1 MGDFKTRAEVI
12 LDEKWAS
19 TPDMGEYLDNDL
31 LLEAA
36 EEISANGKES
46 MFCVEEPFAKAP
58 GYYPEQ
64 NVFVFSGRPT
74 FQSNQNGDNGL
85 NKTDGDTVYLDYNEI
100 IDNGVST
107 GPTFTSDN
115 TNETLKQTIYRYCSL
130 SDTKDDVGIR
140 VVGINAPEVPH
151 YREFDYDPGF
161 HKLIEVEYRELYG
174 KSSNSLISTSD
185 GQYRKNQFSYVK
197 YDPNKSG
204 YEKRNLSEI
213 ITFVKGKG
221 TDEKG
226 NEAIQFFEMV
236 NRGSNEN
243 TTYAKYKLCL
253 AHSVDDDTDKEYFR
267 QAIDAQTALM
277 KLMNDAKEIVYV
289 VDQTSIADKASG
301 TIPWAYKKEW
311 EKISENPIYAFK
323 SLWKNITQ
331 EGDVAFRQMGRRF
344 FGQELNGR
352 LLGAIYVKLD
362 TSYGDQWINV
372 GKYLITQ
379 FDKIEVLPYYNDIPS
394 NNDNYGY
401 LSDAF
406 KLWSYNKGKQ
416 HFVDS
421 LDDFRSEKGGDD
433 RAEVQKILTGI
444 ELNEVTNHTV
454 MIGDCLLM
462 VPPTS
467 IRVVSQT
474 RSERISMLRTKG
486 SITKSIPKNERII
499 EMNLFF
505 NGEEGINGIPYDYTT
520 PNGTKL
526 KYHMNGLRALVAQ
539 FKFTPFLPIHNDYLN
554 YVLNIE
560 AVSLVSY
567 NISTVPNYP
576 RTLQCTIRLQEFD
589 YRQYMPELLPPDPE
603 EKENLFTNIFS
614 KTIHFPVMRYYYQRS
629 ILTGESIKD
638 FEFNSE
644 DYYRATLGQKT
655 GLQPM
660 KFQTPMFNLYIA
672 NEEHLKQRK
681 NLKESLERNPIQSVI
696 TFNPKEEEFLKNLA
710 KMYQSVRS
718 AMSTCSKENEAM
730 FEPNKSNGEKVVTLL
745 KRDSSRTKTIYEKDF
760 ISKLEQS
767 VGLYQGYLKKATVQ
781 SSSNSYEE
789 SEVYIYYPT
798 VTRTTIWNNYMKPI
812 RDKLLKAVNTN
823 LNNSYIKDV
832 NFAYKQVGTKT
843 GWEDKTYESNF
854 CWGVELDIDW
864 NALGYKETLDKVR
877 RMFAKE
883 LNVTTDKIFEDGKVF
898 LGFSATFKRR
908 SKDAPDDIYALENM
922 TQAGVNRDVDL
933 NVFEKLAANFG
944 IAIDADDGILIDG
957 TSEDMW
963 SSSNDIGNI
972 KDNIDLESDKSIVF
986 DEYPIG
992 YPIINSVSFSYNN
1005 VFTNMSLKVFD
1016 GYAAQYNG
1024 GSDTAI
1030 EINMTATDEFTVN
1043 QLSNLSRICV
1053 QRLIDFRKIMSSS
1066 PLRIDSEMTRFMGV
1080 NEVVIESIDINT
1092 VPNYPGTW
1100 DISMRLMSVDRT
1112 LRNREA
1118 MKLLDTDN
1126 HENNMDSTVKTRN
1139 FFEIKNALAK
1149 VELYPDLELPTISE
1163 LEQLGYYFIRY
1174 KSNGERLFPDAD
1186 FYFVYLHVYSSQMFR
1201 QAIVEFFKE
1210 SSGNSTLYHK
1220 LSGNLFQEDTTIN
1233 YFLRKNSEDKVDKKL
1248 YEYESNKYVKDMQEE
1263 IERVT
1268 SLMNDPGTNK
1278 SEAETT
1284 AKSIEEL
1291 QTKVTSMNTSI
1302 LQMREV
1308 LDSTNFDS
1316 YDLNPITKVSV
1327 KDKSYFNQ
1335 ENSLLL
1341 EKSKYR
1347 TYSRA
1352 EGFKNVDDTNKVKNM
1367 NASLKELI
1375 LEILSK
1381 PIDTKVNFH
1390 AYTDTNK
1397 NPDGSVNGVVNSQ
1410 EGEAYS
1416 NNTTKNEEYVVNTSG
1431 SSISTNASY
1440 KKLFDYIAND
1450 IGGCKNGL
1458 MTSYSFTDGIN
1469 KTFNFS
1475 TLLDIIMNASGRA
1488 ASAKVGIYDVTK
1500 ENKEDS
1506 ESRQKIKRT
1515 FAQPD
1520 GTIKTEEYP
1529 NVLYSEAGQVSTI
1542 LLASNDAERAKGFIF
1557 GAYGIKKYSP
1567 DMLSM
1572 IYSITLTHAGSGFLD
1587 PYYNPDLAKEVLR
1600 VNLTEAEGK
1609 AREKEYIDNIVKNE
1623 AYGENAFFRVM
1634 LCWLYKLLD
1643 DNNTFLPSPLF
1654 LMGEMDKV
1662 LNNAREQDDYWWD
1675 NIGQW
1680 FKKKSVGRKVNK
1692 LQGKKEDSAF
1702 TDEDQELLSAKEYE
1716 LRLRESE
1723 TELEDEI
1730 EQMRKDIV
1738 SDLPRYR
1745 LALLNGLFLTLSAIA
1760 LTEFNTP
1767 IYAAIKSGDISAY
1780 VRYIE
1785 KIKASYLSAQD
1796 LSDDDMKIR
1805 KLYQFLDYQFDK
1817 SMFSYDKIN
1826 YKGPADKYSS
1836 QGKNQRIYLEAAD
1849 TPSVYLMHSFY
1860 DMVMT
1865 DMRGRMARAFPT
1877 YYMLLIDEGRD
1888 LGVWRLQ
1895 DNFYD
1900 VSSITEF
1907 QVVKSRKIAADTAK
1921 IVMTNLFGTFT
1932 TEDDDMKD
1940 EYQYTFK
1947 DMWNSIM
1954 SPKQY
1959 VSKEYQRK
1967 EEARDINRAK
1977 LKPGA
1982 RVHLRMGYSGDAS
1995 ALPIMF
2001 NGSVAEVVPGD
2012 LITIICQGDG
2022 VELANPAM
2030 FNPTDA
2036 KDVADLQ
2043 YNDNLISSFLG
2054 LFKDNTSPR
2063 DILLNPLI
2071 AEGTFLHEIIKDWSK
2086 GRLFNSNPFGI
2097 SHFGDKHFKEIFTNN
2112 GEVEQNIYEA
2122 LAKPSWG
2129 DNITMDTSDYS
2140 YALPDAPKI
2149 RVGLTGNRSYWD
2161 LMHIATSV
2169 SPDFICAVAPFQMRS
2184 TIFYGHPRYYYAYD
2198 YEKLPNGQIT
2208 EKRKPYQ
2215 QYHIYTSYT
2224 DIISNK
2230 ITASDKE
2237 IRTVAVG
2244 VYNGPGM
2251 FTEKTKS
2258 VGPLY
2263 LDIDIYPEKQ
2273 KTTNI
2278 NCNFEYRNFDIIPV
2292 TIPVIDYAADEIGEN
2307 GGYQIAWRATAMGL
2321 KDTVKDM
2328 YTGELI
2334 VMGDPSVKPYDKMFV
2349 HDTYEDIQGMAEVE
2363 SVVHTFSIDTGFTTS
2378 ITPDCIAAIDNKYEQ
2393 ISNSTIKDLA
2403 TPVLAS
2409 HAALVMTGSV
2419 YQKINRA
2426 LFFSAAQAAKGFGE
2440 TSGKIVNA
2448 VGNLLGKENIVKYS
2462 GITDNILKKAGVG
2475 FGVTATDYVVYSSV
2489 KGLSSGYNLFKTERT
2504 FKTSTDFIKLIDDML
2519 ALENNLSK
2527 MNPNALL
2534 TELDN
2539 LGSSKDEIKAAVN
2552 SARALQEEYVSGT
2565 ATILKANKIGASE
2578 LSTIVESIT
2587 SKTKGLE
2594 LTDDIA
2600 KALSYLEDLVGNKK
2614 ALVHGTKEFKEG
2626 MQALKTVGKYADDL
2640 ATGSKLLDVVKGLDT
2655 NIFQKAKLTFK
2666 SFDKVDDMFK
2676 AVNGLRKGAGALK
2689 SLLASNIIWLA
2700 AEIILTKSLQEFL
2713 ERKLK
2718 NLQVLTVFP
2727 MMKNGKVYTAGLDGN
2742 KGSVFG
2748 SPSYTEEGFIEE
2760 MAIKFFEKKEGVIGG
2775 ALGFLRDMFITTP
2788 EMLQIVEG
2796 YKRDNGYGNATGSS
2810 EVKRTSEEMKLLE
2823 AVTKSNISGFTAYK
2837 QLYFDSRVENGRSQ
2851 EALAALNK
2859 YKLTEMNKNDI
2870 FFGKSIAENL
2880 VPVYDMPLI
2889 ARLSDEGVFRFVGEE
2904 GVKIET
2910 DTSKVTS
2917 ENYVVL
2923 KTIEGAEPVASP
2935 CKIIESNTDMAPI
2948 YILPYLRQD
2957 AAIVLEM
2964 TIEEICKKLQPDYQ
2978 SAECKFEYLH
2988 QHNIVLHNGVR
2999 INDNGSKGKGSWFST
3014 GFAFTLEVKNYSEFG
3029 NIVKEINDKDI
3040 SIEQSGAYRFRLLN
3054 IQKDSVLAGEVY
3066 NFWVSPKK

>member
-1 MGDFKTRAEVI
+1 MGDYKTRAEVI
-12 LDEKWAS
+12 LDEKWAT

-31 LLEAA
+31 LLDAA
-36 EEISANGKES
+36 EEIAANGKES
-46 MFCVEEPFAKAP
+46 IFCVEEPFAKAP

-74 FQSNQNGDNGL
+74 FQSNLKGDNGL
-85 NKTDGDTVYLDYNEI
+85 NNTDGDTIYLDYSEI
-100 IDNGVST
+100 VDNGVST
-107 GPTFTSDN
+107 GPTFTSEN
-115 TNETLKQTIYRYCSL
+115 VNETLKQTIYRQCGL

-140 VVGINAPEVPH
+140 LVGINAPELPH
-151 YREFDYDPGF
+151 YREFNYDPAF
-161 HKLIEVEYRELYG
+161 DTLVKVEYRELYG
-174 KSSNSLISTSD
+174 KGNDSLVSTSD

-197 YDPNKSG
+197 YNPNKGG
-204 YEKRNLSEI
+204 YEKRNLNEV

-221 TDEKG
+221 TNDKG
-226 NEAIQFFEMV
+226 NESIQFFEMV
-236 NRGSNEN
+236 GRSANEN
-243 TTYAKYKLCL
+243 ISNGKYKICL
-253 AHSVDDDTDKEYFR
+253 AHSVDDDEDQEYFR
-267 QAIDAQTALM
+267 QAIDAQNALM
-277 KLMNDAKEIVYV
+277 QLMNDASEIVYV

-301 TIPWAYKKEW
+301 RIPWAYKKEW

-323 SLWKNITQ
+323 SLWRNLTQ

-352 LLGAIYVKLD
+352 LLGAVYVKLN

-379 FDKIEVLPYYNDIPS
+379 FDKIEILPYYNDIPS

-416 HFVDS
+416 HFVDA
-421 LDDFRSEKGGDD
+421 LDDFRSKMGGDD
-433 RAEVQKILTGI
+433 RAQIQKVLTGI
-444 ELNEVTNHTV
+444 ELDEVTNHTV
-454 MIGDCLLM
+454 MVGDCLLM

-486 SITKSIPKNERII
+486 SITKSIPKNERLI

-505 NGEEGINGIPYDYTT
+505 NGDEGINGIPYDFTT

-526 KYHMNGLRALVAQ
+526 TYHMNGLRALVSQ
-539 FKFTPFLPIHNDYLN
+539 FKFTPFLPIHNDYIN

-567 NISTVPNYP
+567 NITTVPNYP

-603 EKENLFTNIFS
+603 NKEDLFTNIFS
-614 KTIHFPVMRYYYQRS
+614 KTIHFPVMRYYYQRA
-629 ILTGESIKD
+629 ILTGERIKD

-655 GLQPM
+655 ALQPM
-660 KFQTPMFNLYIA
+660 KFQTPMFNLYVA

-681 NLKESLERNPIQSVI
+681 ALKESLERNPIESVI
-696 TFNPKEEEFLKNLA
+696 TFNTKEEEFLKTLA
-710 KMYQSVRS
+710 QMYQAVRA
-718 AMSTCSKENEAM
+718 AMSNCFKENEAM
-730 FEPNKSNGEKVVTLL
+730 FKPDKSNGEEVVTLL
-745 KRDSSRTKTIYEKDF
+745 KRDNSRVKTLYEKDF
-760 ISKLEQS
+760 VNKIEQS
-767 VGLYQGYLKKATVQ
+767 MGIYHGYLKKMSMESSYGQ
-781 SSSNSYEE
+781 SD
-789 SEVYIYYPT
+789 VYIYSQT
-798 VTRTTIWNNYMKPI
+798 KTKTDIWNEYMKPI
-812 RDKLLKAVNTN
+812 RNKLLTAVNKN
-823 LNNSYIKDV
+823 INGAYIKDV
-832 NFAYKQVGTKT
+832 NFAYKQEGTQS
-843 GWEDKTYESNF
+843 GWDSRTFESSF
-854 CWGVELDIDW
+854 SWGVEIDIDW

-877 RMFAKE
+877 RLFAKQ
-883 LNVTTDKIFEDGKVF
+883 LNVTTDKIFKDGKAF
-898 LGFSATFKRR
+898 LGFTATFKRR
-908 SKDAPDDIYALENM
+908 SKDAPDDMFALENL
-922 TQAGVNRDVDL
+922 TQPSINKDTDFDVFAG
-933 NVFEKLAANFG
+933 LANNFG
-944 IAIDADDGILIDG
+944 IVIDGNNGELIDG
-957 TSEDMW
+957 PSEDMW
-963 SSSNDIGNI
+963 TSSEDIGDM

-992 YPIINSVSFSYNN
+992 YPIINNVSFTYNN
-1005 VFTNMSLKVFD
+1005 IFTNMSLKVFD

-1043 QLSNLSRICV
+1043 QLSNLSRLCV
-1053 QRLIDFRKIMSSS
+1053 QRLIDFRKIMASS
-1066 PLRIDSEMTRFMGV
+1066 PLRIDSEITRFMGV

-1092 VPNYPGTW
+1092 IPNYPGTW

-1118 MKLLDTDN
+1118 MKKLDTDN

-1139 FFEIKNALAK
+1139 FFELKNTLAK

-1163 LEQLGYYFIRY
+1163 LEKLGYFYIRY
-1174 KSNGERLFPDAD
+1174 KSNGERIFPDAD
-1186 FYFVYLHVYSSQMFR
+1186 FYFVYVHAFSSQMFR
-1201 QAIVEFFKE
+1201 EAIVSFFQE
-1210 SSGNSTLYHK
+1210 SAENTALYHK
-1220 LSGNLFQEDTTIN
+1220 LSGNLFKEDTNIT
-1233 YFLRKNSEDKVDKKL
+1233 YFLNKNKEKSVDKKL
-1248 YEYESNKYVKDMQEE
+1248 YEYTSNEYVKDMEEE
-1263 IERVT
+1263 IKRVT
-1268 SLMNDPGTNK
+1268 SLMNDTGTNV
-1278 SEAETT
+1278 SEAKETSE
-1284 AKSIEEL
+1284 SIEAL
-1291 QTKVTSMNTSI
+1291 QNKVNSMNNSV

-1335 ENSLLL
+1335 ENTILLDDA
-1341 EKSKYR
+1341 KYR

-1352 EGFKNVDDTNKVKNM
+1352 EGFKTTTNKEKVKQM

-1375 LEILSK
+1375 LEVLSQ
-1381 PIDTKVNFH
+1381 PIDSNVSYNQ
-1390 AYTDTNK
+1390 AAADNSSSSNYDRDEYYGAQSPDTRTS
-1397 NPDGSVNGVVNSQ
+1397 SV
-1410 EGEAYS
+1410 A
-1416 NNTTKNEEYVVNTSG
+1416 
-1431 SSISTNASY
+1431 TNQAY

-1450 IGGCKNGL
+1450 IGGCTNGL
-1458 MTSYSFTDGIN
+1458 STSYTFSDGLNKVFSFKNII
-1469 KTFNFS
+1469 
-1475 TLLDIIMNASGRA
+1475 DIIMSGSGRA
-1488 ASAKVGIYDVTK
+1488 ASAKVGVYDVTK
-1500 ENKEDS
+1500 DNKKDAEP
-1506 ESRQKIKRT
+1506 RQTVTRT
-1515 FAQPD
+1515 LPQSD
-1520 GTIKTEEYP
+1520 GTVETKEYP
-1529 NVLYSEAGQVSTI
+1529 NVLYTETGQVSSI
-1542 LLASNDAERAKGFIF
+1542 LLASNDKEREQGFIF

-1567 DMLSM
+1567 DTLSM
-1572 IYSITLTHAGSGFLD
+1572 IYSISLTHAANGFLD
-1587 PYYNPDLAKEVLR
+1587 PYYNPDLAREVLR
-1600 VNLTEAEGK
+1600 ETLSDVDGK

-1634 LCWLYKLLD
+1634 LCWLYKLID

-1654 LMGEMDKV
+1654 LMGEMDKIV
-1662 LNNAREQDDYWWD
+1662 ADARDQDDYWWE

-1680 FKKKSVGRKVNK
+1680 FKKKSVGRKIDK
-1692 LQGKKEDSAF
+1692 LSKKKEDSAF
-1702 TDEDQELLSAKEYE
+1702 SDEDQELLSAKEYE
-1716 LRLRESE
+1716 LRLMETE
-1723 TELEDEI
+1723 TELENEI
-1730 EQMRKDIV
+1730 EQMRKDIKA
-1738 SDLPRYR
+1738 DLPRYR
-1745 LALLNGLFLTLSAIA
+1745 LSLLNGLFLTLSTLA

-1767 IYAAIKSGDISAY
+1767 VYAAIKAGDISTY
-1780 VRYIE
+1780 VGYIE

-1796 LSDDDMKIR
+1796 LNDDDMKIR
-1805 KLYQFLDYQFDK
+1805 KLYQYLDYQFDK
-1817 SMFSYDKIN
+1817 SSFSYDKIN
-1826 YKGPADKYSS
+1826 YKGPADKYST

-1860 DMVMT
+1860 DMIMN

-1932 TEDDDMKD
+1932 TEDDDIKD

-1959 VSKEYQRK
+1959 VGKEYQRK
-1967 EEARDINRAK
+1967 QEARDVNRAK

-1995 ALPIMF
+1995 ALPILF

-2012 LITIICQGDG
+2012 LMTIICQGDG

-2036 KDVADLQ
+2036 KDVADLE

-2097 SHFGDKHFKEIFTNN
+2097 SHFGDKHFKDIFTNN

-2129 DNITMDTSDYS
+2129 KDITVDTNDYS
-2140 YALPDAPKI
+2140 YALSDAPKI

-2161 LMHIATSV
+2161 LMHIAASV
-2169 SPDFICAVAPFQMRS
+2169 SPDFICAIAPFQMRS

-2230 ITASDKE
+2230 ITASDKDV
-2237 IRTVAVG
+2237 RTVAVG
-2244 VYNGPGM
+2244 VYTGPGM
-2251 FTEKTKS
+2251 FSEKTKS

-2278 NCNFEYRNFDIIPV
+2278 NCNFEYRNLDIIPF
-2292 TIPVIDYAADEIGEN
+2292 TIPVVDYAVDELGEN

-2349 HDTYEDIQGMAEVE
+2349 HDIYEDIQGMAEVE
-2363 SVVHTFSIDTGFTTS
+2363 AVVHSFSVETGFTTS
-2378 ITPDCIAAIDNKYEQ
+2378 ITPDCISAIDNKYEQ
-2393 ISNSTIKDLA
+2393 VSNSLIRDLA

-2409 HAALVMTGSV
+2409 HTALVMTGSL

-2426 LFFSAAQAAKGFGE
+2426 FFFSASQAVKGFGD

-2462 GITDNILKKAGVG
+2462 EITDKVLQKAGIG

-2489 KGLSSGYNLFKTERT
+2489 KGLSSGYNLIKTERS
-2504 FKTSTDFIKLIDDML
+2504 FKSSSDFIRLLDDML
-2519 ALENNLSK
+2519 GLEDNLSK
-2527 MNPNALL
+2527 MNPDKLL
-2534 TELDN
+2534 NELTSIDN
-2539 LGSSKDEIKAAVN
+2539 PSDEVKAAINSAKTLKDEYAA
-2552 SARALQEEYVSGT
+2552 GT
-2565 ATILKANKIGASE
+2565 TSVLKANQISSTE
-2578 LSTIVESIT
+2578 LNTILDAVKA
-2587 SKTKGLE
+2587 KTKGLE
-2594 LTDDIA
+2594 LADNIKDSIKYLDDIA
-2600 KALSYLEDLVGNKK
+2600 KSGGSIA
-2614 ALVHGTKEFKEG
+2614 HGSKEFKKGIE
-2626 MQALKTVGKYADDL
+2626 ALKSVSKYADDF
-2640 ATGSKLLDVVKGLDT
+2640 AEGSKLLGVVKNLDA
-2655 NIFQKAKLTFK
+2655 NIFKKAKATFK

-2689 SLLASNIIWLA
+2689 SLLASNLLWLA

-2727 MMKNGKVYTAGLDGN
+2727 MMKNGKVMTAGLDGH

-2748 SPSYTEEGFIEE
+2748 SPTYNEAGFIEE
-2760 MAIKFFEKKEGVIGG
+2760 MAAKFFEKKEGIIGG

-2788 EMLQIVEG
+2788 EMLRIVEG
-2796 YKRDNGYGNATGSS
+2796 YKRDNGYGDATGS
-2810 EVKRTSEEMKLLE
+2810 EQVTRTAEEMKLLE
-2823 AVTKSNISGFTAYK
+2823 AVTKSNVSGFTAYK
-2837 QLYFDSRVENGRSQ
+2837 QLYFDSRVENSRSQ

-2859 YKLTEMNKNDI
+2859 YKLTDINKYSLSTEKI
-2870 FFGKSIAENL
+2870 VSENL
-2880 VPVYDMPLI
+2880 VPVYNMPLI
-2889 ARLSDEGVFRFVGEE
+2889 KRLSDAGVFRFVGEE

-2910 DTSKVTS
+2910 DRSQVTS
-2917 ENYVVL
+2917 ENYILLPTV
-2923 KTIEGAEPVASP
+2923 EGAEAVASP
-2935 CKIIESNTDMAPI
+2935 CKVINMGGENATV
-2948 YILPYLRQD
+2948 YVLPYLRQD

-2964 TIEEICKKLQPDYQ
+2964 VVEEVCKKLQPDYQ
-2978 SAECKFEYLH
+2978 SPECKFEYLH
-2988 QHNIVLHNGVR
+2988 QHNFVLHNGVR
-2999 INDNGSKGKGSWFST
+2999 INDNGSKGNGSWFST
-3014 GFAFTLEVKNYSEFG
+3014 GFAFTLEVKNYSEFS
-3029 NIVKEINDKDI
+3029 NIIKEINNRDMDI
-3040 SIEQSGAYRFRLLN
+3040 GKSGKYRFRLLN
-3054 IQKDSVLAGEVY
+3054 IQKDSVLAGQVY

>member
-1 MGDFKTRAEVI
+1 MGDYKTRAEVV
-12 LDEKWAS
+12 LDEKWAT

-31 LLEAA
+31 LLDAA
-36 EEISANGKES
+36 EELAANGKES

-74 FQSNQNGDNGL
+74 FQSKQNGDNGL
-85 NKTDGDTVYLDYNEI
+85 NKTDGDTVYLDYTEI
-100 IDNGVST
+100 VDNGVST
-107 GPTFTSDN
+107 GPTFTNEN
-115 TNETLKQTIYRYCSL
+115 TNETLKQTIYRMCGLGNS
-130 SDTKDDVGIR
+130 KDDVGVR
-140 VVGINAPEVPH
+140 LVGINAPEVPH
-151 YREFDYDPGF
+151 YRDFEYDPGF
-161 HKLIEVEYRELYG
+161 HKTIQVEYRKLYG
-174 KSSNSLISTSD
+174 KRNQDLISTSE
-185 GQYRKNQFSYVK
+185 GLYRKDQFSYVK
-197 YDPNKSG
+197 YNPTSDG
-204 YEKRNLSEI
+204 YQKRNPEEI
-213 ITFVKGKG
+213 ITFVKGQGK
-221 TDEKG
+221 DDKG
-226 NEAIQFFEMV
+226 NECIQFFEMIK
-236 NRGSNEN
+236 RPLSEDSFYGE
-243 TTYAKYKLCL
+243 YKICL
-253 AHSVDDDTDKEYFR
+253 AHSVEDEDDTEYFR
-267 QAIDAQTALM
+267 QAIEAQQALM
-277 KLMNDAKEIVYV
+277 KLMNDAKEIVYI

-311 EKISENPIYAFK
+311 EKISQNPIYAYI
-323 SLWKNITQ
+323 SLWKNLTQ
-331 EGDVAFRQMGRRF
+331 EGEVAFRQMGRRY

-352 LLGAIYVKLD
+352 LLGAIYVKLN
-362 TSYGDQWINV
+362 TSYGDQWVNV
-372 GKYLITQ
+372 GKYLVTQ
-379 FDKIEVLPYYNDIPS
+379 FDKIEILPYYNDIPS
-394 NNDNYGY
+394 NNDNFGY

-416 HFVDS
+416 HYVDA

-433 RAEVQKILTGI
+433 RAQIQKVLTGI
-444 ELNEVTNHTV
+444 ELDEVINHTV
-454 MIGDCLLM
+454 MVGDCLLM

-486 SITKSIPKNERII
+486 SITKTIPKNERII

-505 NGEEGINGIPYDYTT
+505 NGDEGINGIPYDYTT

-526 KYHMNGLRALVAQ
+526 TYHMNGLRALVSQ
-539 FKFTPFLPIHNDYLN
+539 FKFTPFLPIHNDYIN

-603 EKENLFTNIFS
+603 NKEDLFTNIFS
-614 KTIHFPVMRYYYQRS
+614 KTIHFPVMRYYYQRA

-638 FEFNSE
+638 FEFNSD

-655 GLQPM
+655 ALQPM
-660 KFQTPMFNLYIA
+660 KFQSPMFNLYIA

-681 NLKESLERNPIQSVI
+681 MLKESLERNPIESVI
-696 TFNPKEEEFLKNLA
+696 TFNEKEEAFLKDMA
-710 KMYQSVRS
+710 KMYQAVIE
-718 AMSTCSKENEAM
+718 AMSTCFNRNSEM
-730 FEPNKSNGEKVVTLL
+730 FKVDNSNGEKNVVLL
-745 KRDSSRTKTIYEKDF
+745 TRDNSREEIIYEKDF
-760 ISKLEQS
+760 QNKIEQS
-767 VGLYQGYLKKATVQ
+767 MGIYHGYLKKQEVESNYGKETV
-781 SSSNSYEE
+781 Y
-789 SEVYIYYPT
+789 VYVPT
-798 VTRTTIWNNYMKPI
+798 KSKTDIWEKFMKPT
-812 RDKLLKAVNTN
+812 RHTLLTAVR
-823 LNNSYIKDV
+823 NNFNESYIKDV
-832 NFAYKQVGTKT
+832 NFAYKQKGTKSS
-843 GWEDKTYESNF
+843 WEDKTFETTF
-854 CWGVELDIDW
+854 CWGIEIDIDW

-877 RMFAKE
+877 RMYAKQ
-883 LNVTTDKIFEDGKVF
+883 LNVTVNTILKDGKLF
-898 LGFSATFKRR
+898 LGFNSTFKRR
-908 SKDAPDDIYALENM
+908 SKEDGGYDNIFTLENM
-922 TQAGVNRDVDL
+922 TQPSILKDTDYDV
-933 NVFEKLAANFG
+933 FSGLANNFG
-944 IAIDADDGILIDG
+944 IIIDG
-957 TSEDMW
+957 NDGSMVDGPSEDMW
-963 SSSNDIGNI
+963 SPSSDIGEI

-992 YPIINSVSFSYNN
+992 YPIINSVSFTYNN

-1016 GYAAQYNG
+1016 GYAAQYSG

-1118 MKLLDTDN
+1118 MKKLDIDN
-1126 HENNMDSTVKTRN
+1126 HENNMDSIVKTKN

-1149 VELYPDLELPTISE
+1149 VELYPDLELPTLSE
-1163 LEQLGYYFIRY
+1163 LEKLGYYYIRY
-1174 KSNGERLFPDAD
+1174 KANGERVFPDAD

-1201 QAIVEFFKE
+1201 QAIVDFFRD
-1210 SSGNSTLYHK
+1210 SSKSTTLYHK
-1220 LSGNLFQEDTTIN
+1220 LSGNLFGEDIN
-1233 YFLRKNSEDKVDKKL
+1233 IAYKLRQNSEDKLDKRL
-1248 YEYESNKYVKDMQEE
+1248 YEYESNGYVKEMEEE
-1263 IERVT
+1263 IKRVT

-1278 SEAETT
+1278 SEMKQA
-1284 AKSIEEL
+1284 AQSIEEL
-1291 QTKVTSMNTSI
+1291 QTKVTSMNQSI
-1302 LQMREV
+1302 LNMREV

-1316 YDLNPITKVSV
+1316 YDFNSITKVSV
-1327 KDKSYFNQ
+1327 KDKSYFSQ
-1335 ENSLLL
+1335 ENSLLT
-1341 EKSKYR
+1341 EETKYR
-1347 TYSRA
+1347 VYNRKD
-1352 EGFKNVDDTNKVKNM
+1352 GFKTVNNGDKVKNM

-1375 LEILSK
+1375 LEILSS
-1381 PIDTKVNFH
+1381 PIDPKVRFYESNTNSGNTN
-1390 AYTDTNK
+1390 YDKSNTGVNDNTTGYDKGNQVINK
-1397 NPDGSVNGVVNSQ
+1397 NPNTRTSSVVT
-1410 EGEAYS
+1410 
-1416 NNTTKNEEYVVNTSG
+1416 NT
-1431 SSISTNASY
+1431 AY
-1440 KKLFDYIAND
+1440 KKLIEYISND
-1450 IGGCKNGL
+1450 IGGCTAGL
-1458 MTSYSFTDGIN
+1458 NTSFTFADTNGKVFSLKGLIN
-1469 KTFNFS
+1469 T
-1475 TLLDIIMNASGRA
+1475 IMSGSSRA
-1488 ASAKVGIYDVTK
+1488 ASAKLGIYDVTK
-1500 ENKEDS
+1500 DNKKDS
-1506 ESRQKIKRT
+1506 EPRQVIERT
-1515 FAQPD
+1515 LAQPD
-1520 GTIKTEEYP
+1520 GNFKTVKYP
-1529 NVLYSEAGQVSTI
+1529 NVLYTESGQVSTI
-1542 LLASNDAERAKGFIF
+1542 LLASNDEERAQGFMF
-1557 GAYGIKKYSP
+1557 GSYGIKKYSP
-1567 DMLSM
+1567 DFLSM
-1572 IYSITLTHAGSGFLD
+1572 MYSITLTHAGNGFLD
-1587 PYYNPDLAKEVLR
+1587 PYYNPDLAREVLR
-1600 VNLTEAEGK
+1600 ENLSKEDGEAREAE
-1609 AREKEYIDNIVKNE
+1609 YIKNIVENE

-1643 DNNTFLPSPLF
+1643 DNNTFLPSPLY
-1654 LMGEMDKV
+1654 LMGEMDKIV
-1662 LNNAREQDDYWWD
+1662 ANAREQDDYWWD

-1680 FKKKSVGRKVNK
+1680 FKKKSIGKKVNK
-1692 LQGKKEDSAF
+1692 LKAKKEDSAF
-1702 TDEDQELLSAKEYE
+1702 SDEDQELLSSKEYE
-1716 LRLRESE
+1716 FRLMETE

-1730 EQMRKDIV
+1730 EQMRKDIIA
-1738 SDLPRYR
+1738 DLPRYR
-1745 LALLNGLFLTLSAIA
+1745 LSLLNGLFLTLSTLA

-1767 IYAAIKSGDISAY
+1767 VYAAIKSGDISTY
-1780 VRYIE
+1780 VGYVE
-1785 KIKASYLSAQD
+1785 KIKASYLSAQELND
-1796 LSDDDMKIR
+1796 EDIKIR
-1805 KLYQFLDYQFDK
+1805 KLYQYLDYQFDN
-1817 SMFSYDKIN
+1817 SSYTYDKIN
-1826 YKGPADKYSS
+1826 YKGPADKYST

-1860 DMVMT
+1860 DMIMT

-1900 VSSITEF
+1900 VSSIVEF

-1959 VSKEYQRK
+1959 VAKEYQRK
-1967 EEARDINRAK
+1967 QEARDINRAK

-1995 ALPIMF
+1995 SLPIMF

-2012 LITIICQGDG
+2012 LITIVCQGDG

-2054 LFKDNTSPR
+2054 LFKDNTTPR

-2086 GRLFNSNPFGI
+2086 GRLFNANPFGI
-2097 SHFGDKHFKEIFTNN
+2097 SHFGDKHFKDIFTNN

-2129 DNITMDTSDYS
+2129 KNITVDTNDYS
-2140 YALPDAPKI
+2140 YAMSDAPKI

-2161 LMHIATSV
+2161 LMHISTSV
-2169 SPDFICAVAPFQMRS
+2169 SPDFICAIAPFQMRS

-2198 YEKLPNGQIT
+2198 YEKLPNGQIN
-2208 EKRKPYQ
+2208 EKRKPFQ

-2230 ITASDKE
+2230 ITASDKDV
-2237 IRTVAVG
+2237 RTVAVG
-2244 VYNGPGM
+2244 VYTGPGM
-2251 FTEKTKS
+2251 FSEKTKS

-2273 KTTNI
+2273 KSTNI
-2278 NCNFEYRNFDIIPV
+2278 NCNFEYRNLDLIPF
-2292 TIPVIDYAADEIGEN
+2292 TLPIIDYATDELGEN

-2349 HDTYEDIQGMAEVE
+2349 HDIYEDIQGMAEVE
-2363 SVVHTFSIDTGFTTS
+2363 SVVHSFTVDTGFTTS

-2393 ISNSTIKDLA
+2393 ISNSTIRELA
-2403 TPVLAS
+2403 GPVLS
-2409 HAALVMTGSV
+2409 THAALVMTGSL

-2426 LFFSAAQAAKGFGE
+2426 LFFSASQAVKNFGD

-2448 VGNLLGKENIVKYS
+2448 VGDLLGKENIVKYS
-2462 GITDNILKKAGVG
+2462 EITDKVLQKAGIG
-2475 FGVTATDYVVYSSV
+2475 FGVTSTDYVVYSSV
-2489 KGLSSGYNLFKTERT
+2489 KNLSSGYDLFKKER
-2504 FKTSTDFIKLIDDML
+2504 KIRSGSDLAKLLDDML
-2519 ALENNLSK
+2519 NLDKNLAKMSPDKLLE
-2527 MNPNALL
+2527 
-2534 TELDN
+2534 ELKN
-2539 LGSSKDEIKAAVN
+2539 VPGSKDEVKAAIK
-2552 SARALQEEYVSGT
+2552 SAESLKEEYTAGT
-2565 ATILKANKIGASE
+2565 KAVLSANKIGADD
-2578 LSTIVESIT
+2578 LKTIVSSIKDVTKEVELAEDLAKSLNYLDDLAKNGKSIAYGSKEFKQGIESLK
-2587 SKTKGLE
+2587 SLTKY
-2594 LTDDIA
+2594 TDDI
-2600 KALSYLEDLVGNKK
+2600 LG
-2614 ALVHGTKEFKEG
+2614 EG
-2626 MQALKTVGKYADDL
+2626 SELLKIVKN
-2640 ATGSKLLDVVKGLDT
+2640 LDM
-2655 NIFQKAKLTFK
+2655 NIFQKAKATFK
-2666 SFDKVDDMFK
+2666 SFDKVDNMFK
-2676 AVNGLRKGAGALK
+2676 AVNSIRKGAGALK
-2689 SLLASNIIWLA
+2689 SLIASNIFWLV
-2700 AEIILTKSLQEFL
+2700 AEIVLTKSLQEFL

-2727 MMKNGKVYTAGLDGN
+2727 IMKNGKVYTAGLDGN

-2748 SPSYTEEGFIEE
+2748 SPSYTETGFIEE
-2760 MAIKFFEKKEGVIGG
+2760 MAIKFFEKKEGIVGG
-2775 ALGFLRDMFITTP
+2775 ALGFLRDLFITTP
-2788 EMLQIVEG
+2788 EMLETVEG
-2796 YKRDNGYGNATGSS
+2796 YRRDNGYGSATGSQ
-2810 EVKRTSEEMKLLE
+2810 EVERTSEELKLLE

-2837 QLYFDSRVENGRSQ
+2837 QLYFDSRVKSSKSQ

-2859 YKLTEMNKNDI
+2859 YKLVEMNKKDI
-2870 FFGKSIAENL
+2870 FFGKTIAENL

-2889 ARLSDEGVFRFVGEE
+2889 GKLSDKGVFKFVGEE

-2910 DTSKVTS
+2910 DSSKVTT
-2917 ENYVVL
+2917 ENYVML
-2923 KTIEGAEPVASP
+2923 KTIEGADPVSSP
-2935 CKIIESNTDMAPI
+2935 CKVIESGNSEIAPV
-2948 YILPYLRQD
+2948 YVLPYLRQD

-2964 TIEEICKKLQPDYQ
+2964 VVEEVCKKLQPDYQ
-2978 SAECKFEYLH
+2978 SPECKFEYLH
-2988 QHNIVLHNGVR
+2988 QHNFVLHNGVR
-2999 INDNGSKGKGSWFST
+2999 INDNGKGYGSWFST
-3014 GFAFTLEVKNYSEFG
+3014 GFAFTLEVKSYPEFS
-3029 NIVKEINDKDI
+3029 NIIKEINDRDI
-3040 SIEQSGAYRFRLLN
+3040 SIEQSGKYTFRLLN
-3054 IQKDSVLAGEVY
+3054 IQKDNVLAGQVY